1 MVHGWASSTNCRTAR
16 QQTGAQATH
25 SAPTAHAELVA
36 TCTWR
41 ARHDPGYVY
50 VLEAA
55 AALLLLLLAA
65 PLMIVISV
73 ALIACGRQPIFRQ
86 KRVGWRQ
93 AEFTILKFRTFSA
106 DRCAT
111 PTQPP
116 ASRLQQARD
125 RAFAGLSHLL
135 RQSRLDE
142 LPQLVN
148 IVKGDMAF
156 IGPRPLILR
165 DVLAMPAWRSERFE
179 IRPGLTGLA
188 QVSGGHALGPAE
200 KLLLDLRYI
209 ETRSRR
215 LSLWILGRTCLVPFR
230 QDRRR
235 PELLRTLIDTTR
247 SDGTHSHEAR
257 R

>member
-1 MVHGWASSTNCRTAR
+1 MMHGWASSTDCRTAR
-16 QQTGAQATH
+16 QQSGAHATH
-25 SAPTAHAELVA
+25 SAPTAHADLVA

-41 ARHDPGYVY
+41 ARQGPGYLY

-55 AALLLLLLAA
+55 AALLLLVLVA
-65 PLMIVISV
+65 PLMIVISA

-93 AEFTILKFRTFSA
+93 AEFTILKFRTLSP

-111 PTQPP
+111 PPQRP

-125 RAFAGLSHLL
+125 RAFARLSHLL

-156 IGPRPLILR
+156 IGPRPLLLS
-165 DVLAMPAWRSERFE
+165 DVLEMPAWRAGRFE

-215 LSLWILGRTCLVPFR
+215 LSLWILGRTCLVPFQ

-235 PELLRTLIDTTR
+235 PELLRTLIDATR
-247 SDGTHSHEAR
+247 SDGTHPHEAHR
-257 R
+257 

>member
-1 MVHGWASSTNCRTAR
+1 MIHGWASSTDCRTAR
-16 QQTGAQATH
+16 QQTGAHATH
-25 SAPTAHAELVA
+25 SAPTAHADLVA
-36 TCTWR
+36 TCSWQP
-41 ARHDPGYVY
+41 RHGLGYVY

-55 AALLLLLLAA
+55 AALLLLVLVA
-65 PLMIVISV
+65 PLMIVISA

-93 AEFTILKFRTFSA
+93 AEFTILKFRTLSP
-106 DRCAT
+106 DRRAT
-111 PTQPP
+111 PPHRR
-116 ASRLQQARD
+116 ASRLQQAQD

-156 IGPRPLILR
+156 IGPRPLILS
-165 DVLAMPAWRSERFE
+165 DVLEMPAWRAERFE

-209 ETRSRR
+209 EARSRR
-215 LSLWILGRTCLVPFR
+215 LSLWILGRTCLVPFK
-230 QDRRR
+230 QDRRS
-235 PELLRTLIDTTR
+235 PELLRTLIDATGR
-247 SDGTHSHEAR
+247 DGTHPHEAR

>member
-1 MVHGWASSTNCRTAR
+1 MMHGWASSTDCRTAR
-16 QQTGAQATH
+16 QQTGAHATH
-25 SAPTAHAELVA
+25 SAPTAHADLVA

-41 ARHDPGYVY
+41 ARHGLGYVY

-55 AALLLLLLAA
+55 AALLLLILVA
-65 PLMIVISV
+65 PLVIVISA
-73 ALIACGRQPIFRQ
+73 ALIACGQRPIFRQ

-93 AEFTILKFRTFSA
+93 AEFTILKFRTLSPG
-106 DRCAT
+106 RCAT
-111 PTQPP
+111 PPQRP
-116 ASRLQQARD
+116 ASRLQQAQD

-156 IGPRPLILR
+156 IGPRPLILS
-165 DVLAMPAWRSERFE
+165 DVLEMPAWRAERFE

-188 QVSGGHALGPAE
+188 QVSGGQALGPAE

-215 LSLWILGRTCLVPFR
+215 LSLWILGRTCLVPFQ
-230 QDRRR
+230 QDRPR
-235 PELLRTLIDTTR
+235 PELPRTLIDATR
-247 SDGTHSHEAR
+247 CDGTRPHEAR